1 MDEKK
6 IKMHLP
12 KIDDLFTTQ
21 EERDNVNNEKVI
33 ELDINN
39 IDDFPNHPFKVVN
52 NEEMEQMSESIKD
65 NGVLVPALVRQKED
79 GRYEMISGHRR
90 KFASKLAGLEKIPC
104 IVRDLTDDEAI
115 IIMVDSNMQREKIL
129 PSEKAFAYKM
139 KSDALSHRG
148 IKTSRPLD
156 AKLYTPDLIGKEN
169 GDSARQV
176 QRYIRLT
183 YLIPELLN
191 MVDNDVLNMEPRMGF
206 RPSVE
211 ISYLNEEQ
219 MILLDTIQYYEAT
232 PSLSQALELKRL
244 SSIGKLTY
252 ETVDEILSKEKPNQV
267 QKVNIPRDKI
277 QNVLPKELKSEKEVQ
292 NYIINAVI
300 DFSRRHREKIS
311 IER

>member
-1 MDEKK
+1 MEKK
-6 IKMHLP
+6 KMPLP
-12 KIDDLFTTQ
+12 KLDDLFL
-21 EERDNVNNEKVI
+21 EHDGDKPIEKI
-33 ELDINN
+33 IDIN
-39 IDDFPNHPFKVVN
+39 IDEIDEFKNHPFKIIEN
-52 NEEMEQMSESIKD
+52 NEFSLLVESIKE
-65 NGVLVPALVRQKED
+65 NGVILPAIVRLKEN
-79 GRYEMISGHRR
+79 GRYEMVSGHRR
-90 KFASKLAGLEKIPC
+90 KRASEIAELKTIPC
-104 IVRDLTDDEAI
+104 VVKDLTDDEATI
-115 IIMVDSNMQREKIL
+115 VMVDSNLHREKLL

-211 ISYLNEEQ
+211 ISYLKEEEQ

-244 SSIGKLTY
+244 SSIGKLTD

-300 DFSRRHREKIS
+300 DFSRRHREKNS

>member
-1 MDEKK
+1 MEKK
-6 IKMHLP
+6 KMPLP
-12 KIDDLFTTQ
+12 KLDDLFL
-21 EERDNVNNEKVI
+21 EHDGDRPIEKI
-33 ELDINN
+33 IDINIEE
-39 IDDFPNHPFKVVN
+39 IDEFKNHPFKIIEN
-52 NEEMEQMSESIKD
+52 NEFSLLVESIKE
-65 NGVLVPALVRQKED
+65 NGVILPAIVRLKEN
-79 GRYEMISGHRR
+79 GRYEMVSGHRR
-90 KFASKLAGLEKIPC
+90 KRASEIAELKTIPC
-104 IVRDLTDDEAI
+104 VVKDLTDDEATI
-115 IIMVDSNMQREKIL
+115 VMVDSNLHREKLL

-211 ISYLNEEQ
+211 ISYLKEEEQ

-244 SSIGKLTY
+244 SSMGKLTD

>member
-1 MDEKK
+1 MEKK
-6 IKMHLP
+6 KMPLP
-12 KIDDLFTTQ
+12 KLDDLFL
-21 EERDNVNNEKVI
+21 EHDGDRPIEKI
-33 ELDINN
+33 IDINIEE
-39 IDDFPNHPFKVVN
+39 IDEFKNHPFKIIEN
-52 NEEMEQMSESIKD
+52 NEFSLLVESIKE
-65 NGVLVPALVRQKED
+65 NGVILPAIVRLKEN

-90 KFASKLAGLEKIPC
+90 KRASEIAELKSIPC
-104 IVRDLTDDEAI
+104 VVKDLTDDEATI
-115 IIMVDSNMQREKIL
+115 VMVDSNLHREKLL

-211 ISYLNEEQ
+211 ISYLKEEEQ

-244 SSIGKLTY
+244 SSIGKLTDD
-252 ETVDEILSKEKPNQV
+252 TVDEILSKEKPNQV

>member
-1 MDEKK
+1 MEKK
-6 IKMHLP
+6 KMPLP
-12 KIDDLFTTQ
+12 KLDDLFL
-21 EERDNVNNEKVI
+21 EHDGDRPIEKI
-33 ELDINN
+33 IDINIEE
-39 IDDFPNHPFKVVN
+39 IDEFKNHPFKIIEN
-52 NEEMEQMSESIKD
+52 NEFSLLVESIKE
-65 NGVLVPALVRQKED
+65 NGVILPAIVRLKEN
-79 GRYEMISGHRR
+79 GRYEMVSGHRR
-90 KFASKLAGLEKIPC
+90 KRASEIAELKTMPC
-104 IVRDLTDDEAI
+104 VVKDLTDDEATVV
-115 IIMVDSNMQREKIL
+115 MVDSNLHREKLL
-129 PSEKAFAYKM
+129 PSEKAYAYKM
-139 KSDALSHRG
+139 KSEALSHRG

-191 MVDNDVLNMEPRMGF
+191 MVDNDALNMEPRMGF

-211 ISYLNEEQ
+211 ISYLKEEEQ

-232 PSLSQALELKRL
+232 PSLSQALEMKRL
-244 SSIGKLTY
+244 SSIGKLTD

>member
-1 MDEKK
+1 MGKK
-6 IKMHLP
+6 KMPLP
-12 KIDDLFTTQ
+12 KLDDLFL
-21 EERDNVNNEKVI
+21 EHDGDRPIEKI
-33 ELDINN
+33 IDIN
-39 IDDFPNHPFKVVN
+39 IDEIDEFKNHPFKIIEN
-52 NEEMEQMSESIKD
+52 NEFSLLVESVKE
-65 NGVLVPALVRQKED
+65 NGVILPAIVRLKAN
-79 GRYEMISGHRR
+79 GRYEMVSGHRR
-90 KFASKLAGLEKIPC
+90 KRASEIAELKTIPC
-104 IVRDLTDDEAI
+104 VVKDLTDDEATI
-115 IIMVDSNMQREKIL
+115 VMVDSNLHREKLL

-183 YLIPELLN
+183 YLIPEFLN

-211 ISYLNEEQ
+211 ISYLKEEEQ

-244 SSIGKLTY
+244 SSIGKLTD

>member
-1 MDEKK
+1 MEKK
-6 IKMHLP
+6 KMPLP
-12 KIDDLFTTQ
+12 KLDDLFL
-21 EERDNVNNEKVI
+21 EHDGDRPIEKI
-33 ELDINN
+33 IDINIEE
-39 IDDFPNHPFKVVN
+39 IDEFKNHPFKIIEN
-52 NEEMEQMSESIKD
+52 NEFSLLVESIKE
-65 NGVLVPALVRQKED
+65 NGVILPAIVRLKEN
-79 GRYEMISGHRR
+79 GRYEMVSGHRR
-90 KFASKLAGLEKIPC
+90 KRASEIAELKTIPC
-104 IVRDLTDDEAI
+104 VVKDLTDDEATI
-115 IIMVDSNMQREKIL
+115 VMVDSNLHREKLL

-191 MVDNDVLNMEPRMGF
+191 MVDNDVLNMDPRMGF

-211 ISYLNEEQ
+211 ISYLKEEEQ

-244 SSIGKLTY
+244 SSIGKLTD
-252 ETVDEILSKEKPNQV
+252 EIVDEILSKEKPNQV

>member
-1 MDEKK
+1 MEKK
-6 IKMHLP
+6 KMPLP
-12 KIDDLFTTQ
+12 KLDDLFL
-21 EERDNVNNEKVI
+21 EHDGDKPIEKI
-33 ELDINN
+33 IDIN
-39 IDDFPNHPFKVVN
+39 IDEIDEFKNHPFKIIEN
-52 NEEMEQMSESIKD
+52 NEFSLLVESIKE
-65 NGVLVPALVRQKED
+65 NGVILPAIVRLKEN
-79 GRYEMISGHRR
+79 GRYEMVSGHRR
-90 KFASKLAGLEKIPC
+90 KRASEIAELKTIPC
-104 IVRDLTDDEAI
+104 VVKDLTDDEATI
-115 IIMVDSNMQREKIL
+115 VMVDSNLHREKLL

-191 MVDNDVLNMEPRMGF
+191 MVDNHVLNMEPRMGF

-211 ISYLNEEQ
+211 ISYLKEEEQ

-244 SSIGKLTY
+244 SSIGKLTD
-252 ETVDEILSKEKPNQV
+252 EIVDEILSKEKPNQV

>member
-1 MDEKK
+1 MEKK
-6 IKMHLP
+6 KMPLP
-12 KIDDLFTTQ
+12 KLDDLFL
-21 EERDNVNNEKVI
+21 EHDGDRPIEKI
-33 ELDINN
+33 IDIN
-39 IDDFPNHPFKVVN
+39 IDEIDEFKNHPFKIIEN
-52 NEEMEQMSESIKD
+52 NEFSLLVESIKE
-65 NGVLVPALVRQKED
+65 NGVILPAIVRLKEN
-79 GRYEMISGHRR
+79 GRYEMVSGHRR
-90 KFASKLAGLEKIPC
+90 KRASEIAELKTIPC
-104 IVRDLTDDEAI
+104 VVKDLTDDEATI
-115 IIMVDSNMQREKIL
+115 VMVDSNLHREKLL

-191 MVDNDVLNMEPRMGF
+191 MVDNDVLNIEPRMGF

-211 ISYLNEEQ
+211 ISYLKEEEQ

-244 SSIGKLTY
+244 SSIGKLTD

>member
-1 MDEKK
+1 MEKK
-6 IKMHLP
+6 KMPLP
-12 KIDDLFTTQ
+12 KLDDLFL
-21 EERDNVNNEKVI
+21 EHDGDRPIEKI
-33 ELDINN
+33 IDINIEE
-39 IDDFPNHPFKVVN
+39 IDEFKNHPFKIIEN
-52 NEEMEQMSESIKD
+52 NEFSLLVESIKE
-65 NGVLVPALVRQKED
+65 NGVILPAIVRLKEN
-79 GRYEMISGHRR
+79 GRYEMVSGHRR
-90 KFASKLAGLEKIPC
+90 KRASEIAKLKRIPC
-104 IVRDLTDDEAI
+104 VVKDLTDDEATI
-115 IIMVDSNMQREKIL
+115 VMVDSNLHREKLL

-191 MVDNDVLNMEPRMGF
+191 MVDNDALNMEPRMGF

-211 ISYLNEEQ
+211 ISYLKEEEQ

-244 SSIGKLTY
+244 SSIGKLTD

>member
-1 MDEKK
+1 MEKK
-6 IKMHLP
+6 KMPLP
-12 KIDDLFTTQ
+12 KLDDLFL
-21 EERDNVNNEKVI
+21 EHDGDRPIEKI
-33 ELDINN
+33 IDININ
-39 IDDFPNHPFKVVN
+39 EIDEFKNHPFKIIEN
-52 NEEMEQMSESIKD
+52 NEFLLLVESIKE
-65 NGVLVPALVRQKED
+65 NGVILPAIVRLKEN
-79 GRYEMISGHRR
+79 GRYEMVSGHRR
-90 KFASKLAGLEKIPC
+90 KRASEIAELKTIPC
-104 IVRDLTDDEAI
+104 VVKDLTDDEATI
-115 IIMVDSNMQREKIL
+115 VMVDSNLHREKLL

-211 ISYLNEEQ
+211 ISYLKEEEQ

-244 SSIGKLTY
+244 SSIGKLTD

>member
-1 MDEKK
+1 MEKK
-6 IKMHLP
+6 KMPLP
-12 KIDDLFTTQ
+12 KLDDLFL
-21 EERDNVNNEKVI
+21 EHDGDRPIEKI
-33 ELDINN
+33 IDINIEE
-39 IDDFPNHPFKVVN
+39 IDEFKNHPFKIIEN
-52 NEEMEQMSESIKD
+52 NEFSLLVESIKE
-65 NGVLVPALVRQKED
+65 NGVILPAIVRLKEN

-90 KFASKLAGLEKIPC
+90 KRASEIAELKSIPC
-104 IVRDLTDDEAI
+104 VVKDLTDDEATI
-115 IIMVDSNMQREKIL
+115 VMVDSNLHREKLL

-156 AKLYTPDLIGKEN
+156 AKLYTPDLIGTEN

-211 ISYLNEEQ
+211 ISYLKEEEQ

-244 SSIGKLTY
+244 SSIGKLTDD
-252 ETVDEILSKEKPNQV
+252 TVDEILSKEKPNQV

>member
-1 MDEKK
+1 MEKK
-6 IKMHLP
+6 KMPLP
-12 KIDDLFTTQ
+12 KLDDLFL
-21 EERDNVNNEKVI
+21 EHDGDKPIEKI
-33 ELDINN
+33 IDIN
-39 IDDFPNHPFKVVN
+39 IDEIDEFKNHPFKIIEN
-52 NEEMEQMSESIKD
+52 NEFSLLVESIKE
-65 NGVLVPALVRQKED
+65 NGVILPAIVRLKEN
-79 GRYEMISGHRR
+79 GRYEMVSGHRR
-90 KFASKLAGLEKIPC
+90 KRASEIAELKTIPC
-104 IVRDLTDDEAI
+104 VVKDLTDDEATI
-115 IIMVDSNMQREKIL
+115 VMVDSNLHREKLL

-211 ISYLNEEQ
+211 ISYLKEEEQ

-244 SSIGKLTY
+244 SSIGKLTD

>member
-1 MDEKK
+1 MP
-6 IKMHLP
+6 LP
-12 KIDDLFTTQ
+12 KLDDLFL
-21 EERDNVNNEKVI
+21 EHDGDRPIEKI
-33 ELDINN
+33 IDIN
-39 IDDFPNHPFKVVN
+39 IDEIDEFKNHPFKIIEN
-52 NEEMEQMSESIKD
+52 NEFSLLVESIKE
-65 NGVLVPALVRQKED
+65 NGVILPAIVRLKEN
-79 GRYEMISGHRR
+79 GRYEMVSGHRR
-90 KFASKLAGLEKIPC
+90 KRASEIAELKTIPC
-104 IVRDLTDDEAI
+104 VVKDLTDDEATI
-115 IIMVDSNMQREKIL
+115 VMVDSNLHREKLL

-191 MVDNDVLNMEPRMGF
+191 MVDNDVLNIEPRMGF

-211 ISYLNEEQ
+211 ISYLKEEEQ

-244 SSIGKLTY
+244 SSIGKLTD

>member
-1 MDEKK
+1 MEKK
-6 IKMHLP
+6 KMPLP
-12 KIDDLFTTQ
+12 KLDDLFL
-21 EERDNVNNEKVI
+21 EHDGDKPIEKI
-33 ELDINN
+33 IDIN
-39 IDDFPNHPFKVVN
+39 IDEIDEFKNHPFKIIEN
-52 NEEMEQMSESIKD
+52 NEFSLLVESIKE
-65 NGVLVPALVRQKED
+65 NGVILPAIVRLKEN
-79 GRYEMISGHRR
+79 GRYEMVSGHRR
-90 KFASKLAGLEKIPC
+90 KRASEIAELKTIPC
-104 IVRDLTDDEAI
+104 VVKDLTDDEATI
-115 IIMVDSNMQREKIL
+115 VMVDSNLHREKLL

-191 MVDNDVLNMEPRMGF
+191 MVDNDVLNMDPRMGF

-211 ISYLNEEQ
+211 ISYLKEEEQ

-244 SSIGKLTY
+244 SSIGKLTD

-300 DFSRRHREKIS
+300 DFSRRHREKIP

>member
-1 MDEKK
+1 MEKK
-6 IKMHLP
+6 KMPLP
-12 KIDDLFTTQ
+12 KLDDLFL
-21 EERDNVNNEKVI
+21 EHDGDRPIEKI
-33 ELDINN
+33 IDIN
-39 IDDFPNHPFKVVN
+39 IDEIDEFKNHPFKIIEN
-52 NEEMEQMSESIKD
+52 NEFSLLVESIKE
-65 NGVLVPALVRQKED
+65 NGVILPAIVRLKEN
-79 GRYEMISGHRR
+79 GRYEMVSGHRR
-90 KFASKLAGLEKIPC
+90 KRASEIAELKTIPC
-104 IVRDLTDDEAI
+104 VVKDLTDDEATI
-115 IIMVDSNMQREKIL
+115 VMVDSNLHREKLL

-211 ISYLNEEQ
+211 ISYLKEEEQ

-244 SSIGKLTY
+244 SSIGKLND

>member
-1 MDEKK
+1 MEKK
-6 IKMHLP
+6 KMPLP
-12 KIDDLFTTQ
+12 KLDDLFL
-21 EERDNVNNEKVI
+21 EHDGDRPIEKI
-33 ELDINN
+33 IDIN
-39 IDDFPNHPFKVVN
+39 IDEIDEFKNHPFKIIEN
-52 NEEMEQMSESIKD
+52 NEFSLLVESVKE
-65 NGVLVPALVRQKED
+65 NGVILPAIVRLKEN
-79 GRYEMISGHRR
+79 GRYEMVSGHRR
-90 KFASKLAGLEKIPC
+90 KRASEIAKLKTIPC
-104 IVRDLTDDEAI
+104 VVKDLTDDEATI
-115 IIMVDSNMQREKIL
+115 VMVDSNLHREKLL

-211 ISYLNEEQ
+211 ISYLKEEEQ

-244 SSIGKLTY
+244 SSIGKLTD

>member
-1 MDEKK
+1 MEKK
-6 IKMHLP
+6 KMPLP
-12 KIDDLFTTQ
+12 KLDDLFL
-21 EERDNVNNEKVI
+21 EHDGDRPIEKI
-33 ELDINN
+33 IDINIEE
-39 IDDFPNHPFKVVN
+39 IDEFKNHPFKIIEN
-52 NEEMEQMSESIKD
+52 NEFSLLVESIKE
-65 NGVLVPALVRQKED
+65 NGVILPAIVRLKEN
-79 GRYEMISGHRR
+79 GRYEMVSGHRR
-90 KFASKLAGLEKIPC
+90 KRASEIAELKTMPC
-104 IVRDLTDDEAI
+104 VVKDLTDDEATI
-115 IIMVDSNMQREKIL
+115 VMVDSNLHREKLL

-211 ISYLNEEQ
+211 ISYLKEEEQ

-244 SSIGKLTY
+244 SSMGKLTD
-252 ETVDEILSKEKPNQV
+252 ETVDEILSKEKPNQI

>member
-1 MDEKK
+1 MEKK
-6 IKMHLP
+6 KMPLP
-12 KIDDLFTTQ
+12 KLDDLFL
-21 EERDNVNNEKVI
+21 EHDGDRPIEKI
-33 ELDINN
+33 IDIN
-39 IDDFPNHPFKVVN
+39 IDEIDEFKNHPFKIIEN
-52 NEEMEQMSESIKD
+52 NEFSLLVESIKE
-65 NGVLVPALVRQKED
+65 NGVILPAIVRLKEN
-79 GRYEMISGHRR
+79 GRYEMVSGHRR
-90 KFASKLAGLEKIPC
+90 KRASEIAELKTIPC
-104 IVRDLTDDEAI
+104 VVKDLTDDEATI
-115 IIMVDSNMQREKIL
+115 VMVDSNLHREKLL

-211 ISYLNEEQ
+211 ISYLKEEEQ

-244 SSIGKLTY
+244 SSIGKLTD
-252 ETVDEILSKEKPNQV
+252 EIVDEILSKEKPNQV

-277 QNVLPKELKSEKEVQ
+277 QNVLPKELK
-292 NYIINAVI
+292 
-300 DFSRRHREKIS
+300 
-311 IER
+311 

>member
-1 MDEKK
+1 MEKK
-6 IKMHLP
+6 KMPLP
-12 KIDDLFTTQ
+12 KLDDLFL
-21 EERDNVNNEKVI
+21 EHDGDKPIEKI
-33 ELDINN
+33 IDIN
-39 IDDFPNHPFKVVN
+39 IDEIDEFKNHPFKIIEN
-52 NEEMEQMSESIKD
+52 NEFSLLVESIKE
-65 NGVLVPALVRQKED
+65 NGVILPAIVRLKEN
-79 GRYEMISGHRR
+79 GRYEMVSGHRR
-90 KFASKLAGLEKIPC
+90 KRASEIAELKTIPC
-104 IVRDLTDDEAI
+104 VVKDLTDDEATI
-115 IIMVDSNMQREKIL
+115 VMVDSNLHREKLL

-211 ISYLNEEQ
+211 ISYLKEEEQ

>member
-1 MDEKK
+1 MEKK
-6 IKMHLP
+6 KMPLP
-12 KIDDLFTTQ
+12 KLDDLFL
-21 EERDNVNNEKVI
+21 EHDGDRPIEKI
-33 ELDINN
+33 IDINIEE
-39 IDDFPNHPFKVVN
+39 IDEFKNHPFKIIEN
-52 NEEMEQMSESIKD
+52 NEFSLLVESIKE
-65 NGVLVPALVRQKED
+65 NGVILPAIVRLKEN
-79 GRYEMISGHRR
+79 GRYEMVSGHRR
-90 KFASKLAGLEKIPC
+90 KRASEIAELKTIPC
-104 IVRDLTDDEAI
+104 VVKDLTDDEATI
-115 IIMVDSNMQREKIL
+115 VMVDSNLHREKLL

-169 GDSARQV
+169 GDSGRQV

-211 ISYLNEEQ
+211 ISYLKEEEQ

-244 SSIGKLTY
+244 SSIGKLTD

>member
-1 MDEKK
+1 MEKK
-6 IKMHLP
+6 KMPLP
-12 KIDDLFTTQ
+12 KLDDLFL
-21 EERDNVNNEKVI
+21 EHDGDRPIEKI
-33 ELDINN
+33 IDINIEE
-39 IDDFPNHPFKVVN
+39 IDEFKNHPFKIIEN
-52 NEEMEQMSESIKD
+52 NEFSLLVESIKE
-65 NGVLVPALVRQKED
+65 NGVILPAIVRLKEN
-79 GRYEMISGHRR
+79 GRYEMVSGHRR
-90 KFASKLAGLEKIPC
+90 KRASEIAELKTIPC
-104 IVRDLTDDEAI
+104 VVKDLTDDEATI
-115 IIMVDSNMQREKIL
+115 VMVDSNLHREKLL

-191 MVDNDVLNMEPRMGF
+191 MVDNDVLNMDPRMGF

-211 ISYLNEEQ
+211 ISYLKEEEQ

-244 SSIGKLTY
+244 SSIGKLTD

>member
-1 MDEKK
+1 MEKK
-6 IKMHLP
+6 KMPLP
-12 KIDDLFTTQ
+12 KLDDLFL
-21 EERDNVNNEKVI
+21 EHDGDKPIEKI
-33 ELDINN
+33 IDIN
-39 IDDFPNHPFKVVN
+39 IDEIDEFKNHPFKIIEN
-52 NEEMEQMSESIKD
+52 NEFSLLIESIKE
-65 NGVLVPALVRQKED
+65 NGVILPAIVRLKEN
-79 GRYEMISGHRR
+79 GRYEMVSGHRR
-90 KFASKLAGLEKIPC
+90 KRASEIAELKTIPC
-104 IVRDLTDDEAI
+104 VVKDLTDDEATI
-115 IIMVDSNMQREKIL
+115 VMVDSNLHREKLL

-211 ISYLNEEQ
+211 ISYLKEEEQ

-244 SSIGKLTY
+244 SSIGKLND

>member
-1 MDEKK
+1 MP
-6 IKMHLP
+6 LP
-12 KIDDLFTTQ
+12 KLDDLFL
-21 EERDNVNNEKVI
+21 EHDGDRPIEKI
-33 ELDINN
+33 IDIN
-39 IDDFPNHPFKVVN
+39 IDEIDEFKNHPFKIIEN
-52 NEEMEQMSESIKD
+52 NEFSLLVESIKE
-65 NGVLVPALVRQKED
+65 NGVILPAIVRLKEN
-79 GRYEMISGHRR
+79 GRYEMVSGHRR
-90 KFASKLAGLEKIPC
+90 KRASEIAELKTIPC
-104 IVRDLTDDEAI
+104 VVKDLTDDEATI
-115 IIMVDSNMQREKIL
+115 VMVDSNLHREKLL

-211 ISYLNEEQ
+211 ISYLKEEEQ

-244 SSIGKLTY
+244 SSIGKLTD

>member
-1 MDEKK
+1 MEKK
-6 IKMHLP
+6 KMPLP
-12 KIDDLFTTQ
+12 KLDDLFL
-21 EERDNVNNEKVI
+21 EHDGDRPIEKI
-33 ELDINN
+33 IDIN
-39 IDDFPNHPFKVVN
+39 IDEIDEFKNHPFKIIEN
-52 NEEMEQMSESIKD
+52 NEFSLLVESVKE
-65 NGVLVPALVRQKED
+65 NGVILPAIVRLKEN
-79 GRYEMISGHRR
+79 GRYEMVSGHRR
-90 KFASKLAGLEKIPC
+90 KRASEIAELKTIPC
-104 IVRDLTDDEAI
+104 VVKDLTDDEATI
-115 IIMVDSNMQREKIL
+115 VMVDSNLHREKLL

-211 ISYLNEEQ
+211 ISYLKEEEQ

-244 SSIGKLTY
+244 SSIGKLTD

>member
-1 MDEKK
+1 MEKK
-6 IKMHLP
+6 KMPLP
-12 KIDDLFTTQ
+12 KLDDLFL
-21 EERDNVNNEKVI
+21 EHDGDRPIEKI
-33 ELDINN
+33 IDINIEE
-39 IDDFPNHPFKVVN
+39 IDEFKNHPFKIIEN
-52 NEEMEQMSESIKD
+52 NEFSLLVESIKE
-65 NGVLVPALVRQKED
+65 NGVILPAIVRLKEN
-79 GRYEMISGHRR
+79 GRYEMVSGHRR
-90 KFASKLAGLEKIPC
+90 KRASEIAELKTIPC
-104 IVRDLTDDEAI
+104 VVKDLTDDEATI
-115 IIMVDSNMQREKIL
+115 VMVDSNLHREKLL

-156 AKLYTPDLIGKEN
+156 VKLYTPDLIGKEN

-211 ISYLNEEQ
+211 ISYLKEEEQ

-244 SSIGKLTY
+244 SSIGKLTD
-252 ETVDEILSKEKPNQV
+252 EIVDEILSKEKPNQV

>member
-1 MDEKK
+1 MEKK
-6 IKMHLP
+6 KMPLP
-12 KIDDLFTTQ
+12 KLDDLFL
-21 EERDNVNNEKVI
+21 EHDGDKPIEKI
-33 ELDINN
+33 IDIN
-39 IDDFPNHPFKVVN
+39 IDEIDEFKNHPFKIIENSEFLLLV
-52 NEEMEQMSESIKD
+52 ESIKE
-65 NGVLVPALVRQKED
+65 NGVILPAIVRLKEN
-79 GRYEMISGHRR
+79 GRYEMVSGHRR
-90 KFASKLAGLEKIPC
+90 KRASEIAELKTIPC
-104 IVRDLTDDEAI
+104 VVKDLTDDEATI
-115 IIMVDSNMQREKIL
+115 VMVDSNLHREKLL

-169 GDSARQV
+169 GDSARHV

-211 ISYLNEEQ
+211 ISYLKEEEQ

-244 SSIGKLTY
+244 SSIGKLND

-267 QKVNIPRDKI
+267 QKVNIPREKI

>member
-1 MDEKK
+1 MEKK
-6 IKMHLP
+6 KMPLP
-12 KIDDLFTTQ
+12 KLDDLFL
-21 EERDNVNNEKVI
+21 EHDGDRPIEKI
-33 ELDINN
+33 IDIN
-39 IDDFPNHPFKVVN
+39 IDEIDEFKNHPFKIIEN
-52 NEEMEQMSESIKD
+52 NEFSLLVESIKE
-65 NGVLVPALVRQKED
+65 NGVILPAIVRLKEN
-79 GRYEMISGHRR
+79 GRYEMVSGHRR
-90 KFASKLAGLEKIPC
+90 KRASEIAELKTIPC
-104 IVRDLTDDEAI
+104 VVKDLTDDEATI
-115 IIMVDSNMQREKIL
+115 VMVDSNLHREKLL

-211 ISYLNEEQ
+211 ISYLKEEEQ

-244 SSIGKLTY
+244 SSIGKLTD
-252 ETVDEILSKEKPNQV
+252 EIVDEILSKEKPNQV

>member
-1 MDEKK
+1 MEKK
-6 IKMHLP
+6 KMPLP
-12 KIDDLFTTQ
+12 KLDDLFL
-21 EERDNVNNEKVI
+21 EHDGDRPIEKI
-33 ELDINN
+33 IDININ
-39 IDDFPNHPFKVVN
+39 EIDEFKNHPFKIIEN
-52 NEEMEQMSESIKD
+52 NEFSLLVESIKE
-65 NGVLVPALVRQKED
+65 NGVILPAIVRLKEN
-79 GRYEMISGHRR
+79 GRYEMVSGHRR
-90 KFASKLAGLEKIPC
+90 KRASEIAELKTIPC
-104 IVRDLTDDEAI
+104 VVKDLTDDEATI
-115 IIMVDSNMQREKIL
+115 VMVDSNLHREKLL

-211 ISYLNEEQ
+211 ISYLKEEEQ

-244 SSIGKLTY
+244 SSIGKLTD

>member
-1 MDEKK
+1 MEKK
-6 IKMHLP
+6 KMPLP
-12 KIDDLFTTQ
+12 KLDDLFL
-21 EERDNVNNEKVI
+21 EHDGDRPIEKI
-33 ELDINN
+33 IDIN
-39 IDDFPNHPFKVVN
+39 IDEIDEFKNHPFKIIEN
-52 NEEMEQMSESIKD
+52 NEFSLLVESIKE
-65 NGVLVPALVRQKED
+65 NGVILPAIVRLKEN
-79 GRYEMISGHRR
+79 GRYEMVSGHRR
-90 KFASKLAGLEKIPC
+90 KRASEIAELKTIPC
-104 IVRDLTDDEAI
+104 VVKDLTDDEATI
-115 IIMVDSNMQREKIL
+115 VMVDSNLHREKLL

-211 ISYLNEEQ
+211 ISYLKEEEQ

-244 SSIGKLTY
+244 SSIGKLTD